1 VRLANAAGRLVIVTN
16 DATAIDVETC
26 SAGRFRADPQA
37 IFTCWDP
44 FLDWARSHTCSTG
57 FAVSVDT
64 LCAPVPTP
72 RQVFAIG
79 LNYRDHAAESGF
91 DIPTAPVVFTKYL
104 SSFTGPSG
112 TITLSGGEV
121 DWEVELVVAIGRQGS
136 GIPQSSAWDYVAG
149 VTVGQDIS
157 DRHQQFL
164 AAPAQFGLAKS
175 YKGYTP
181 LGPWL
186 VTPDEF
192 DDPDDIGLGCSLNG
206 ETVQQGRTSDM
217 VFGVPE
223 LIARLSSIVTLYPG
237 DLIFT
242 GTPAGVGM
250 AQQPPRYLSPGDRLT
265 SWVTGVGHM
274 THDFCGSRESG
285 NV

>member
-1 VRLANAAGRLVIVTN
+1 MRLANAAGRLVIVTS
-16 DATAIDVETC
+16 DTTMIDVETC
-26 SAGRFRADPQA
+26 SDGRFSADPQA
-37 IFTCWDP
+37 IYSCWDS
-44 FLDWARSHTCSTG
+44 FVEWARTYRCDEG
-57 FAVSVDT
+57 PAVTFDA
-64 LCAPVPTP
+64 LRAPVPAP
-72 RQVFAIG
+72 RQIFAIG

-91 DIPTAPVVFTKYL
+91 DIPTAPVVFTKYI

-112 TITLSGGEV
+112 TITLSGREV
-121 DWEVELVVAIGRQGS
+121 DWEVELVVAIGRLGS
-136 GIPQSSAWDYVAG
+136 RVPESSAWDYVAG
-149 VTVGQDIS
+149 MTVGQDIS
-157 DRHQQFL
+157 DRCEQF
-164 AAPAQFGLAKS
+164 AAPPAQFGLAKS
-175 YKGYTP
+175 YRGYTP

-192 DDPDDIGLGCSLNG
+192 SDPDDIGLGCSLNG
-206 ETVQQGRTSDM
+206 QTVQQGRTSDM
-217 VFGVPE
+217 VFGIPE

-265 SWVTGVGHM
+265 SWVCGIGHM
-274 THDFCGSRESG
+274 THHFCGAKESG